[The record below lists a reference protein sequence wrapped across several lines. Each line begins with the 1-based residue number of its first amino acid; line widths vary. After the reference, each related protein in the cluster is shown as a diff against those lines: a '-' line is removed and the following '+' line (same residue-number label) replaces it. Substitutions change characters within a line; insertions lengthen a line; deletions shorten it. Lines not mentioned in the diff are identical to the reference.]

1 MTRRSM
7 PRLFHANLFVLDVA
21 RCPSSTCGVAM
32 VVIGAALG
40 DVPFLPA
47 VGDTPLVQG
56 QLKESRSALAAR
68 GRDERLLA
76 QDQRREF
83 VLRVHYVVGAGG
95 LQLCAATEA
104 PGDTGALE
112 AGVVTGQNID
122 IGIAHIECGCRIGA

>member
-1 MTRRSM
+1 
-7 PRLFHANLFVLDVA
+7 
-21 RCPSSTCGVAM
+21 M

-76 QDQRREF
+76 QNQRREL
-83 VLRVHYVVGAGG
+83 VLGVHHVVGAGG
-95 LQLCAATEA
+95 FQLCAATEA
-104 PGDTGALE
+104 PGDTGGEE
-112 AGVVTGQNID
+112 AGVLPGL
-122 IGIAHIECGCRIGA
+122 HINAAVADVQAFGGGDA

>member
-1 MTRRSM
+1 M

-76 QDQRREF
+76 QNQRREL
-83 VLRVHYVVGAGG
+83 VLGVHHVVGAGG
-95 LQLCAATEA
+95 FQLCAAAEA
-104 PGDTGALE
+104 PADARTLK
-112 AGVVTGQNID
+112 AGVVTGQDID
-122 IGIAHIECGCRIGA
+122 IGIAYIECGCRIGA